1 MHKLRKTIA
10 LRFIEK
16 DKISRPM
23 AAESSLSG
31 DARPPQ
37 SGATEAYAH
46 SAWATMSPGHKASKP
61 PPALSVLLLNTA
73 IDTHKSGVYI
83 LRL

>member
-46 SAWATMSPGHKASKP
+46 SAWATMSP
-61 PPALSVLLLNTA
+61 ALSVLLLNTA